1 MSDRL
6 DDDTISD
13 RLPDDWTHDDDAITR
28 TYTFEEYLDGVAFA
42 SEVGDLADEA
52 FHHPEITIRY
62 DEVEVRFTDHEAGGV
77 TSQDIEL
84 ARRTDDRR

>member
-13 RLPDDWTHDDDAITR
+13 RLPDDWTHDGDAITR

>member
-13 RLPDDWTHDDDAITR
+13 RLPDDWIHDGDAITR